1 MTVHAAPPLP
11 ATTASAPSHRSA
23 LRGLL
28 SLRSRELSVGSYLA
42 VATTL
47 VLLAV
52 STLLVVDLAD
62 SGRRTALV
70 AKRASAATV
79 TSLFAGSVWAA
90 LVFNDLEAIDK
101 ELDNLKRA
109 DAVESA
115 VVFVGTSVAP
125 VASMSRATNDAALPG
140 RRDPGIA
147 MNDEHISVTEV
158 VRGPDGAAVG
168 LATIT
173 FSLASE
179 NRAQRAMK
187 WSLAGRGAILVA
199 VTAALLMVI
208 ARRKVIRPLMS
219 LVAVANRIER
229 GDLHVAAA
237 NHGGNAEIRSLGHAF
252 DRMSVAIADRET
264 RLLDELKVAAG
275 LQMSILPN
283 EPQVSGL
290 AISAYMEPATEVGGD
305 YYDFIPTEDGCWM
318 AIGDVSGHGLGAG
331 VIMLMLQSSIAAL
344 VRAHP
349 EASPSRIECLVND
362 VLFENV
368 RVRMK
373 RRDHATLSILRY
385 TSDGRVRIAGAHEDI
400 LVWRAST
407 RSIELIETPG
417 TWVGAVRSI
426 AEATV
431 ETSFLLAPDDVMVLY
446 TDGVTEARRDGKQ
459 LGLDGLQDIVR
470 AHAEAAPTDLKN
482 AIVGAV
488 HAWTSELQDDI
499 TVVVLRQLPARGQ
512 TP

>member
-1 MTVHAAPPLP
+1 MLHAAPRTCEPV
-11 ATTASAPSHRSA
+11 SRRQG
-23 LRGLL
+23 LRRLR
-28 SLRSRELSVGSYLA
+28 SLRPRELSIGSYLA

-52 STLLVVDLAD
+52 STLLLVDLAAKE
-62 SGRRTALV
+62 RRTALV
-70 AKRASAATV
+70 AKRASAETV
-79 TSLFAGSVWAA
+79 TSLFAGSTWAA
-90 LVFNDLEAIDK
+90 LVFNDVEAIEK

-115 VVFVGTSVAP
+115 VVFAATGVVP
-125 VASMSRATNDAALPG
+125 VASMSRVTDGALLQVQ
-140 RRDPGIA
+140 RRDPGVA
-147 MNDEHISVTEV
+147 MNDEHIYVTEV

-179 NRAQRAMK
+179 NRAHTAMK
-187 WSLAGRGAILVA
+187 WSLAGRGAVLVA
-199 VTAALLMVI
+199 VTAGLLMVI
-208 ARRKVIRPLMS
+208 ARRKVIRPLMG

-229 GDLHVAAA
+229 GDLHVTST
-237 NHGGNAEIRSLGHAF
+237 NHEGNAEIRILGHAF

-264 RLLDELKVAAG
+264 RLLDELEVAAG
-275 LQMSILPN
+275 LQMSILPHD
-283 EPQVSGL
+283 PQVPGL

-305 YYDFIPTEDGCWM
+305 YYDVIPTADGCWM

-331 VIMLMLQSSIAAL
+331 VIMLMLQSSVAAL
-344 VRAHP
+344 VRSHP
-349 EASPSRIECLVND
+349 DASPSRIECLVND

-368 RVRMK
+368 RMRMK

-385 TSDGRVRIAGAHEDI
+385 TRDGKVRIAGAHEDI
-400 LVWRAST
+400 IVWRAST

-431 ETSFLLAPDDVMVLY
+431 ETSFVLAPDDVMVLY

-459 LGLDGLQDIVR
+459 LGLEGLQEVVR
-470 AHAEAAPTDLKN
+470 AHAEATTVDLKN

-488 HAWTSELQDDI
+488 HSWTSELQDDI
-499 TVVVLRQLPARGQ
+499 SVVVVRQLPEHDA
-512 TP
+512 